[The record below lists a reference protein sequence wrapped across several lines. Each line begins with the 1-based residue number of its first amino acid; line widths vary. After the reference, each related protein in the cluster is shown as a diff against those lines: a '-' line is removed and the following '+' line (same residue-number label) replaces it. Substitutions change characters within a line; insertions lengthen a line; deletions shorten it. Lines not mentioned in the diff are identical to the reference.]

1 LTPAFAAD
9 LGIGVDAGYAESARA
24 VPLAFYDFEPGVE
37 MRAYWVTPWKGRH
50 YFPSSGE
57 APRLGRREV
66 LGADKSKS
74 DETYVRDWS
83 SFPVDV
89 IPQPS
94 LVTPPPV
101 VLAPGRPAPQGAPAS
116 K

>member
-1 LTPAFAAD
+1 MPATAAD
-9 LGIGVDAGYAESARA
+9 LGVGVGVGYQDSARA
-24 VPLAFYDFEPGVE
+24 VPLSFYDFEPGVE
-37 MRAYWVTPWKGRH
+37 MRAYWVTPYKGMH

-66 LGADKSKS
+66 LGADKPKT

-94 LVTPPPV
+94 LVSPPPV
-101 VLAPGRPAPQGAPAS
+101 IVAPPGAAPQNQLPP